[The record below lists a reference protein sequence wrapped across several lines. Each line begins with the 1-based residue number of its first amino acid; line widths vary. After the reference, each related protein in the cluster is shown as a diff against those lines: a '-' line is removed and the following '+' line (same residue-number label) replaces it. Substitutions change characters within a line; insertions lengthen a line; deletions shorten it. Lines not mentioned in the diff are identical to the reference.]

1 MEKHY
6 DEELE
11 NVLLGTVIHYPEE
24 YNNVAKYIVKPD
36 VFYQTKAKRLWEI
49 VTNMV
54 KDKDEI
60 NLVTI
65 SSSLSNYDIKRGVTK
80 VYVVDVTTQATIG
93 GSAKIYA
100 KRVYEKYLLRQ
111 VVDEAKSIERKAI
124 EGRGDVYGT
133 IISAHN
139 HLASLIELKPDATF
153 NIDDELIDAINSITA
168 KETKLLKTCYE
179 SVDRFA
185 GGLTRGEIT
194 IVGGRPGH
202 GKTTFLLNLLS
213 NMVNAGLKVML
224 FNREL
229 PNSEML
235 KKLITLESGNLS
247 YGMVRKGVYEEQ
259 ELKELQRVKVKISEL
274 YNSDKF
280 AMFDSIRDFATTA
293 TEIAKFKPDVVFD
306 DYIQLITPNGK
317 EDNRRLQLE
326 RLVNDYKCIA
336 KEHMCA
342 VVLASQLNRGV
353 EYRGDGEPR
362 LSDLAESGAIE
373 QVAEN
378 VFFVYYEH
386 KVDAS
391 KDKNILR
398 LKASKV
404 RYGESGSSDLGYN
417 GDKVKIYNSFE
428 EYLNPPK
435 EKINEQK
442 EIFNEEDIPF

>member
-1 MEKHY
+1 MERHY

-11 NVLLGTVIHYPEE
+11 NVLLGTVIHYPKE
-24 YNNVAKYIVKPD
+24 YINVAKYIVKPD
-36 VFYQTKAKRLWEI
+36 VFYQTRARRLWEI
-49 VTNMV
+49 ITNMV
-54 KDKDEI
+54 ESKDEI
-60 NLVTI
+60 NLVTL
-65 SSSLSNYDIKRGVTK
+65 SSSLSQYDIKKGVTK
-80 VYVVDVTTQATIG
+80 IYVVDITTQATIG

-111 VVDEAKSIERKAI
+111 VVDEAKSIERQAI
-124 EGRGDVYGT
+124 EGSGDVYGT

-139 HLASLIELKPDATF
+139 HLASLIELKPDVNF
-153 NIDDELIDAINSITA
+153 NIDDELIDAINSITD
-168 KETKLLKTCYE
+168 KESKLLKTNYDNI
-179 SVDRFA
+179 DRFA

-194 IVGGRPGH
+194 IIGGRPGH
-202 GKTTFLLNLLS
+202 GKTTMLLNLLS

-247 YGMVRKGVYEEQ
+247 YTMVRKGVYEEE
-259 ELKELQRVKVKISEL
+259 ELKELQRVKVKISDL
-274 YNSDKF
+274 YNSEKF
-280 AMFDSIRDFATTA
+280 AMFDSIRDFGATA

-306 DYIQLITPNGK
+306 DYIQLITPNGN

-326 RLVNDYKCIA
+326 RLVTDYKWIA
-336 KEHMCA
+336 KEHECA

-398 LKASKV
+398 LKAAKV
-404 RYGESGSSDLGYN
+404 RYGESGSSNLGYN

-428 EYLNPPK
+428 DYLNPPK
-435 EKINEQK
+435 EKTDEQK
-442 EIFNEEDIPF
+442 EIFNEDDLPF